1 MSSSTLEK
9 LYNTKTLT
17 LSGDILTGNYTFVE
31 TSLLYLGFSGE
42 FAISGSNITF
52 TCDGSTTTS
61 MSENYNSKLICAN
74 FDGVLSD
81 VSTIK
86 LTAGSDTKFIVDGE
100 EKTELSFSA
109 YEVVDDITSASFTYE
124 SYDGNTVKLVCS
136 EYIDNPYNLS
146 LSTIQKYFA
155 VTVEGETATIT
166 DFSII
171 GREVTLTVDKELAGA
186 VNIKYTNNGTGKMYT
201 PIDLYIIDNFSID
214 LDIVVEPEEEE
225 EEEPKTDEEDK
236 KEDKKEEDED
246 KKEEG
251 NITTESSV
259 IKTEDK
265 EELMDAV
272 ILPEEEEEEMEEIEE
287 EKAETTTTEE
297 GKIRYSKKSL
307 LNSERYK
314 NQKDIINAIVSNDE
328 ALTIS
333 EIDARIEEFNNKVV

>member
-42 FAISGSNITF
+42 FAISGSNVTF

-236 KEDKKEEDED
+236 KEED
-246 KKEEG
+246 
-251 NITTESSV
+251 ITTESSV

-272 ILPEEEEEEMEEIEE
+272 ILPEEEGEEMEEIEE